1 MAVGVVIDPTLVRKE
16 KLSMEVETQEGE
28 HYGKT
33 SEVKEGPKVEV
44 CLGVDAK
51 GFLELFLSR
60 LK

>member
-1 MAVGVVIDPTLVRKE
+1 VRKE

-28 HYGKT
+28 HYGQT